1 MNQQRSRRFKTAM
14 ERMAVS
20 NSWQQQQQQQECN
33 RSPSSG
39 SAASCTCAGQ

>member
-20 NSWQQQQQQQECN
+20 SRQLQQRQWQ
-33 RSPSSG
+33 
-39 SAASCTCAGQ
+39 